1 MRPSRRARH
10 GWRSSGFNARAG
22 PRWMAAD
29 DRIANAIIEYWYTR
43 LRLHVALLFVL
54 CAAPRVSCTRV
65 SPAAQVFSN
74 DTAFKG
80 TNSDCEGYIFAAEFL
95 QRRVGDGVCD
105 FSNSHSLA
113 ELLQLDPSKVRT
125 KYLAASKWS
134 QAFCVFGQKARGGGG
149 QPPALGNCLIVHRVK
164 SYIHFSQHRWHH
176 LQRCE
181 PDILP
186 CRNAIV
192 DAFHHVSP
200 ALYRPVC
207 VWVREILLVGSKNLL

>member
-1 MRPSRRARH
+1 
-10 GWRSSGFNARAG
+10 
-22 PRWMAAD
+22 MAAD

-113 ELLQLDPSKVRT
+113 ELLQLDPSLLLK
-125 KYLAASKWS
+125 LEFW
-134 QAFCVFGQKARGGGG
+134 
-149 QPPALGNCLIVHRVK
+149 
-164 SYIHFSQHRWHH
+164 
-176 LQRCE
+176 
-181 PDILP
+181 
-186 CRNAIV
+186 AIV
-192 DAFHHVSP
+192 LTLQIDAEKSLSRTSSMIRSGKFIELSNQ
-200 ALYRPVC
+200 
-207 VWVREILLVGSKNLL
+207 IN

>member
-1 MRPSRRARH
+1 
-10 GWRSSGFNARAG
+10 
-22 PRWMAAD
+22 MAAD

-134 QAFCVFGQKARGGGG
+134 QAFCVFGQKARGGGVNRRPWAIASLYTG
-149 QPPALGNCLIVHRVK
+149 SGVIYISLNIVGIICNVANLIYSRVGM
-164 SYIHFSQHRWHH
+164 
-176 LQRCE
+176 
-181 PDILP
+181 
-186 CRNAIV
+186 
-192 DAFHHVSP
+192 
-200 ALYRPVC
+200 
-207 VWVREILLVGSKNLL
+207 LL